1 MEGVRDLQEII
12 MKEEV
17 KRKRSWMQLTI
28 GINWTLQHLKVVRAQ
43 FDDQVTMVTT
53 YSSRNAKNI

>member
-1 MEGVRDLQEII
+1 MRDLQEII
-12 MKEEV
+12 MKEEI

-28 GINWTLQHLKVVRAQ
+28 GINWTSQHLKVVRAQ

-53 YSSRNAKNI
+53 YSSRNAKTI